1 MFFQLDTEGGARRGR
16 AEKQAGALSLEPGPS
31 ARGMFVLLNPV
42 CLSIQMEQ
50 PQLYSDYLYSNLLQP
65 SPAWV
70 GSGEEENWRTSN
82 TRESGRFIRVG
93 PFDGPQA
100 LTF

>member
-42 CLSIQMEQ
+42 SVFLFKWSSLSFILIIFILIFCN
-50 PQLYSDYLYSNLLQP
+50 PLQH
-65 SPAWV
+65 
-70 GSGEEENWRTSN
+70 GLGLGKKKIGEHL
-82 TRESGRFIRVG
+82 I
-93 PFDGPQA
+93 
-100 LTF
+100 